1 MGSLLGPLSTPIGP
15 RSYDAQAVLV
25 SRLVIST
32 LEGSRNTPGP
42 KCFPLLS
49 PQNQETL
56 PHGLFWL
63 DGANATLLYRLS
75 IALKR
80 KRDSKELL
88 LNYLKK
94 RLIN

>member
-63 DGANATLLYRLS
+63 DDANATLLL
-75 IALKR
+75 
-80 KRDSKELL
+80 
-88 LNYLKK
+88 
-94 RLIN
+94 